1 VTAVLFLGLLLN
13 AIALP
18 IAGRRVWFLYRLV
31 SSGQPAPDRIEGVTG
46 RLGSAMKRQVV
57 EVFGQK
63 KLLKWSVPGAAH
75 FFVFWAFVILGTVY
89 FEAYAVLLTR
99 DPEWNWFV
107 FGNWSVLGFVQ
118 DFIAVMALVGI
129 AVFWAIRLRNQPS
142 QLGRKSRFFGSHL
155 GAAYFTLFMI
165 FNVVWTLFLFR
176 GAVQARDMGTDNGYG
191 KAAFV
196 SYLLGKVLPDS
207 TALIGIGLILHI
219 GVMLVFLNFVLNSKH
234 LHIFVAPLNVL
245 FGRQPV
251 ALGAVKPLI
260 SAGKPVTLDD
270 IEELDEDA
278 ALGVGSIT
286 DFSWKGLLDFTT
298 CTECGRCQSQ
308 CPAWNTEKPLSPKLL
323 IMNLRDHAM
332 SAAPAMLA
340 THGDAPEAAVKELER
355 PLIADET
362 AYGVIDP
369 DVLWSC
375 TTCGACVNQCPVDIE
390 HVDHIVDMR
399 RYQVLVES
407 NFPAELNQLF
417 RGLEGK
423 GNPWNMSA
431 QARMDWAKGLD
442 FEVPVVGETLES
454 LESVD
459 WLFWVGCAGAYED
472 RAKKTTRAVAELLS
486 LAGISFGVL
495 GNGEA
500 CTGDPARR
508 AGNEF
513 VYQGLAAQ
521 NVETFK
527 EHRVKQ
533 VVTTCAHC
541 FNTLKNE
548 YRDLGLE
555 LEVVHHTQLLNRLVR
570 EGRLTPVAADGAAAK
585 RTITYHDPCYL
596 GRHNQ
601 VYSPPRELLQV
612 LPGTSYVEMERS
624 AERSFCCGAG
634 GARMW
639 MEENLGERI
648 NTNRTKEA
656 VATGADQIAVGCP
669 FCRVMLSDG
678 LTAEQASGGARED
691 VEVLDVA
698 QMLLASVKG
707 EPATKTAAPAAAA
720 SPVETKAEPEPG
732 DETQT
737 AETVTETAD
746 VGPAAKAS
754 GGSSLFD
761 VEGDEVPAPTAP
773 SAGSLFDADESAAPA
788 TGGSLFDVADE
799 TPPSATEGRPDAG
812 EVSDGGSLFDIAG
825 TTPESEDST
834 TEPEASP
841 EVEEKTPAASGS
853 LFDVEPEDV
862 EPAKPAPPSSSTY
875 SGSLFDVEDDAD
887 ADAPAAPE
895 DDEAHRPDESA
906 KATAEPDRQQS
917 EEKKPEPREDAD
929 RHEGGSLF
937 DL

>member
-1 VTAVLFLGLLLN
+1 MTAVLILGLLLN

-18 IAGRRVWFLYRLV
+18 IAGRRVWFLYRVV
-31 SSGQPAPDRIEGVTG
+31 SSGKPAPDRIAGVTG
-46 RLGSAMKRQVV
+46 RLGTALKSQLV

-89 FEAYAVLLTR
+89 LEAYVILLTR
-99 DPEWNWFV
+99 DPGWNWFV
-107 FGNWSVLGFVQ
+107 FGNWAVLGFIQ
-118 DFIAVMALVGI
+118 DFIAVMAVVGI
-129 AVFWAIRLRNQPS
+129 AVFWGIRLRNQPK
-142 QLGRKSRFFGSHL
+142 QLGRRSRFFGSHL
-155 GAAYFTLFMI
+155 GPAYFTLFMI

-176 GAVQARDMGTDNGYG
+176 GAVEARDMGTGHGYG

-245 FGRQPV
+245 FGRRPV
-251 ALGAVKPLI
+251 ALGAVKPLM
-260 SAGKPVTLDD
+260 SEGKPVTLDD
-270 IEELDEDA
+270 IEDLDEDA
-278 ALGVGSIT
+278 TLGVGAIT

-323 IMNLRDHAM
+323 IMNLRDHALA
-332 SAAPAMLA
+332 AAPAVLA
-340 THGDAPEAAVKELER
+340 GDGNGPEAAVKELER
-355 PLIADET
+355 PLIADE
-362 AYGVIDP
+362 ASYGVIDP

-407 NFPAELNQLF
+407 NFPGELNQLF

-472 RAKKTTRAVAELLS
+472 RAKKTTRAVAELLN

-495 GNGEA
+495 GNGET

-521 NVETFK
+521 NIETFT
-527 EHRVKQ
+527 EHQVKQ

-570 EGRLTPVAADGAAAK
+570 EGRLTPVASGAGAAK

-612 LPGTSYVEMERS
+612 LPGASYVEMERS

-639 MEENLGERI
+639 MEENIGERI

-707 EPATKTAAPAAAA
+707 ESATRTATPAAA
-720 SPVETKAEPEPG
+720 PVETKAEPEAG

-737 AETVTETAD
+737 PETVTETAD

-761 VEGDEVPAPTAP
+761 VEDE
-773 SAGSLFDADESAAPA
+773 APA
-788 TGGSLFDVADE
+788 EPASVETAEDGSFRRRLPLRRRRGGRTRRACRDHAGRRLPLRRRGRRRDR
-799 TPPSATEGRPDAG
+799 TPVGRARRDHAGRRLPVRRRRGRPWRYP
-812 EVSDGGSLFDIAG
+812 G
-825 TTPESEDST
+825 THCRRS
-834 TEPEASP
+834 SP
-841 EVEEKTPAASGS
+841 
-853 LFDVEPEDV
+853 
-862 EPAKPAPPSSSTY
+862 
-875 SGSLFDVEDDAD
+875 DDRCGHPGRA
-887 ADAPAAPE
+887 
-895 DDEAHRPDESA
+895 
-906 KATAEPDRQQS
+906 
-917 EEKKPEPREDAD
+917 PREEA
-929 RHEGGSLF
+929 RA
-937 DL
+937 